1 MIHLFRRRPGK
12 AALAVG
18 VAAVLVAASTP
29 MGTAMAQEDVEH
41 IVNGT
46 FDEGPGPWFSYP
58 NQPQGVDGQLCAD
71 VPAGL
76 VNVFDAGVGLNNLNL
91 VEGGQYDLTFTA
103 TASGVAGAAANVRV
117 AVQLQGPPFTAPLDR
132 TVSLGTTPQTFTFT
146 DFTWT
151 ETAADQ
157 IAFHL
162 GGNGA
167 FRFCVDNVSLMGPAP
182 EPPTGDVEHAV
193 GGTFDTGTGSWFS
206 YPNPPQAVD
215 GQLCADVPGGLA
227 NVFDAGVGFNGL
239 NLVEGERY
247 DVSFTATASVPAT
260 VRAVVQLAGPPFTA
274 PLDRTVSLTETP
286 QTFRYDDVLWT
297 ATGADQIAFQLGT
310 NPAFRF
316 CVDNVSVFGP
326 ASSTVPPPNTELVT
340 NGTFDTTAD
349 PWVSY
354 GGTQHLTDGRLCLDQ
369 PAHPAPGNSFDA
381 AIQLNNLHLHA
392 GINYALKFTASA
404 SVPVIV
410 RTVVG
415 RQNPPFETFL
425 AAPTTLTPANTPIT
439 FSGVDFTFP
448 VSLTMDDGQ
457 IAFQVG
463 GFTEPY
469 TFCVDDVSL
478 LANVPPA
485 VYVPDTGPRV
495 RVNQVGYLPE
505 GPKGATLVTE
515 ALTPV
520 TWQLKDSRGRVVQS
534 GQSTPRGTDPTSEL
548 NLHSIDFSGVHRTGT
563 GFTLTADGVT
573 SHPFDI
579 SASIYARLRT
589 DALRLYYPQRSGVP
603 IVDAIQPGYGRAA
616 GHISVPPNRGDLAV
630 PCAGPKDANGDYTG
644 PPLCDYTLDV
654 TGGWYDAGDHGKYVV
669 NGGISVSQ
677 LMGTWER
684 NQLAG
689 GTDRFAL
696 GDRTLAVPER
706 GNRVPDIL
714 DEARVEL
721 EWMLTMQVPAGQ
733 PKAGMAHH
741 SVHDQKW
748 TGLPLA
754 PAADPQP
761 RELVPPTTAATL
773 NLAAAAAQGARVYA
787 RYDRAFSARL
797 LGAAKTAWQAAAAN
811 PIILQP
817 PGGVG
822 GGAYDDQVVTDEF
835 YWAAAELY
843 LTTGDREFKE
853 FVLSSPLHTADV
865 FRPEGFDWGYVA
877 PLARIQLATVP
888 NHLPDRLR
896 VKDSVVTGA
905 DRYLATLNASPWALP
920 YAPTGNN
927 FAWGSNNLVLN
938 NMVVMATAFD
948 LTGRDRYRD
957 GVIRGMDYLLGRNA
971 LNQSYVTGYGEVNSH
986 NQHSRMYAR
995 QLNLAL
1001 PNPPVGSLA
1010 GGPNSTAAG
1019 TGDPVAAQKLQGCVP
1034 QFCYID
1040 DINSFA
1046 TNELTINWNS
1056 PLTWV
1061 ASFLADQRD
1070 GD

>member
-1 MIHLFRRRPGK
+1 MTPG
-12 AALAVG
+12 
-18 VAAVLVAASTP
+18 
-29 MGTAMAQEDVEH
+29 
-41 IVNGT
+41 
-46 FDEGPGPWFSYP
+46 FGPGS
-58 NQPQGVDGQLCAD
+58 
-71 VPAGL
+71 
-76 VNVFDAGVGLNNLNL
+76 
-91 VEGGQYDLTFTA
+91 
-103 TASGVAGAAANVRV
+103 
-117 AVQLQGPPFTAPLDR
+117 
-132 TVSLGTTPQTFTFT
+132 SL
-146 DFTWT
+146 
-151 ETAADQ
+151 
-157 IAFHL
+157 
-162 GGNGA
+162 
-167 FRFCVDNVSLMGPAP
+167 
-182 EPPTGDVEHAV
+182 
-193 GGTFDTGTGSWFS
+193 
-206 YPNPPQAVD
+206 
-215 GQLCADVPGGLA
+215 
-227 NVFDAGVGFNGL
+227 
-239 NLVEGERY
+239 
-247 DVSFTATASVPAT
+247 SFKSMIP
-260 VRAVVQLAGPPFTA
+260 
-274 PLDRTVSLTETP
+274 S
-286 QTFRYDDVLWT
+286 
-297 ATGADQIAFQLGT
+297 
-310 NPAFRF
+310 
-316 CVDNVSVFGP
+316 
-326 ASSTVPPPNTELVT
+326 
-340 NGTFDTTAD
+340 
-349 PWVSY
+349 
-354 GGTQHLTDGRLCLDQ
+354 
-369 PAHPAPGNSFDA
+369 
-381 AIQLNNLHLHA
+381 
-392 GINYALKFTASA
+392 
-404 SVPVIV
+404 
-410 RTVVG
+410 
-415 RQNPPFETFL
+415 
-425 AAPTTLTPANTPIT
+425 
-439 FSGVDFTFP
+439 
-448 VSLTMDDGQ
+448 
-457 IAFQVG
+457 
-463 GFTEPY
+463 
-469 TFCVDDVSL
+469 
-478 LANVPPA
+478 
-485 VYVPDTGPRV
+485 V
-495 RVNQVGYLPE
+495 RVNQVGYLPD
-505 GPKGATLVTE
+505 GPKNATVVSE
-515 ALTPV
+515 ADEPLPWV
-520 TWQLKDSRGRVVQS
+520 LRDAAGESVAS
-534 GQSTPRGTDPTSEL
+534 GQSTPRGEDAASGQRVHTV
-548 NLHSIDFSGVHRTGT
+548 DFSAVRASGA
-563 GFTLTADGVT
+563 GFTLAVAGDT
-573 SHPFDI
+573 SYPFAIAGDI
-579 SASIYARLRT
+579 YRPLRA
-589 DALRLYYPQRSGVP
+589 DALRFFYIQRSG
-603 IVDAIQPGYGRAA
+603 IAIDGALVGSRYARPA
-616 GHISVPPNRGDLAV
+616 GHVGVPPNQGDLDV
-630 PCAGPKDANGDYTG
+630 PYEDYS
-644 PPLCDYTLDV
+644 LDV
-654 TGGWYDAGDHGKYVV
+654 RGGWYDAGDHGKYVV